1 MATNYKMP
9 EGATAVLQEGPIPFH
24 LRGWDLQS
32 NTVVI
37 VNNMQLFT
45 AVGVVR
51 NHGILHS

>member
-24 LRGWDLQS
+24 FRGWDLQS

-37 VNNMQLFT
+37 VNNMQ
-45 AVGVVR
+45 AVQASQ
-51 NHGILHS
+51 LEAS

>member
-24 LRGWDLQS
+24 FRGWDLQS

-37 VNNMQLFT
+37 VNNMQ
-45 AVGVVR
+45 AVQTR
-51 NHGILHS
+51 SSQLEAS